1 MSRSNA
7 SPQANRATFGWHWLA
22 RALALRRGQAIRLML
37 AIAAGYGAG
46 LVFPIAT
53 QRIVDA
59 VVGGRVDLHLVG
71 LSILAVLS
79 IGLEVALFSLRQTL
93 IIDLAVFLDR
103 RISHRVFV
111 HLMRVRVD
119 EAAFQSGQVLNH
131 FQQITKIRDFILF
144 QLPNTVIDA
153 GGALVSLG
161 LVLSYDPIVG
171 FALLAAV
178 PAIILM
184 SGNQMMG
191 IRSTARAFYDALSVR
206 DGTLAETVT
215 GLVTVKALALEGP
228 RFRRWRVVTDG
239 ALKEL
244 HTLMNRQRRF
254 SERTQ
259 PFSRAMTLLV
269 TGVGCWRIYGGHL
282 TVGEFLA
289 IQVVSARITGP
300 LMSSADIL
308 RMTQEVSVALRQIGE
323 FLDIP
328 RERAVRMPPLRHIGP
343 GGIRFTDVSLTYSN
357 AARPAL
363 QSLSVRL
370 PERGVVAIVGRNG
383 SGKSTLLRILLG
395 LQRGYTGRVEIGGAD
410 LRDYDPRWL
419 RNRIGTV
426 DQDTVLFSGSVHDNL
441 AARRS
446 DPDALDAAL
455 RFAGVRDLIEC
466 LPDGLATDLGEGGR
480 TLSGGQRQRLSVARA
495 VVRDPPI
502 ALLDEPTAFLDP
514 EAALA
519 LERNL
524 IAWGRD
530 RLLILVTHHL
540 AAARQADRILVLDA
554 GRLVGAGR
562 HEELLRT
569 APVYAKLWA
578 DHDRTQ
584 GRNTVT
590 A

>member
-1 MSRSNA
+1 MSRKDA
-7 SPQANRATFGWHWLA
+7 SRRPNRTAFGWHWLA
-22 RALALRRGQAIRLML
+22 RALALRRGKAIRLIL

-59 VVGGRVDLHLVG
+59 VVAGRVDLYLFG
-71 LSILAVLS
+71 LGVLAVLS
-79 IGLEVALFSLRQTL
+79 IGLEVALFSLRQIL

-103 RISHRVFV
+103 RISHRVFI
-111 HLMRVRVD
+111 HLMRVRID
-119 EAAFQSGQVLNH
+119 ETAFQSGQVLNH

-161 LVLSYDPIVG
+161 LVLAYDPIVG
-171 FALLAAV
+171 FALLAAL
-178 PAIILM
+178 PALILV
-184 SGNQMMG
+184 SGNRMMG

-215 GLVTVKALALEGP
+215 GLATVKALALEGP
-228 RFRRWRVVTDG
+228 RFRRWSSVTDG

-269 TGVGCWRIYGGHL
+269 IGVGCWRIYGGHL
-282 TVGEFLA
+282 TVGEFFA
-289 IQVVSARITGP
+289 IQVVSARITAP

-308 RMTQEVSVALRQIGE
+308 RMTQEVSVALRQIGG
-323 FLDIP
+323 FLDLP
-328 RERAVRMPPLRHIGP
+328 RERAARIPPLRHISP
-343 GGIRFTDVSLTYSN
+343 GGIRFIDVSLTYPN

-363 QSLSVRL
+363 QSVSITL
-370 PERGVVAIVGRNG
+370 PERGIVAIVGRNG

-395 LQRGYTGRVEIGGAD
+395 LQRGYTGRVEVGGAD

-419 RNRIGTV
+419 RGRIGTV
-426 DQDTVLFSGSVHDNL
+426 DQDTVLFSGNVRDNL
-441 AARRS
+441 AAGHS

-455 RFAGVRDLIEC
+455 RFAGVRDLVDS

-524 IAWGRD
+524 IAWGRN

-554 GRLVGAGR
+554 GRLVGAGA

-569 APVYAKLWA
+569 VPVYAKLWA
-578 DHDRTQ
+578 DYDRSRSQ
-584 GRNTVT
+584 DAVT